1 MSKRYVAFDIE
12 SHSAGKQY
20 SMAPRDFFRLG
31 QYAIN
36 DGPVVLEEDYDAFM
50 AVLESA
56 DYLIGHNISSFD
68 LPVLYGVDSMRP
80 LELALQR
87 KVIDTY
93 VLASLVTP
101 APYSYTDAKGH
112 TFYDAAKPERAMR
125 YLGLDNLAFQFGLP
139 GKLGDLSEIAARY
152 NPPKTPKK
160 DLDYGLI
167 DIQDP
172 EYREYAEGD
181 VIAVRALYKYL
192 IDKVKTTRYDGE
204 YIWREMIVWAINARI
219 SNNGVTVDVEAAQKR
234 VDELAEERDRIMAWL
249 VEEFD
254 MPTDTKMP
262 WKSKAGKEAILK
274 ALESYGITPD
284 DNPAWTRTAS
294 GAPSFSGDT
303 MVAVTEG
310 TEAEELGRALAT
322 LQGQRS
328 LAQLALESV
337 YEDGKAHPSIL
348 CLQRSGRTSVTKP
361 GLTVWTARGPG
372 AVEKRYMV
380 ADPGHYMVEMDYNAA
395 DARAVAAVSG
405 DEEFVKR
412 FEPGVDAH
420 DLTGEIFFGKDAYYA
435 DRDRLRPIAKL
446 GGHAMAYRVGAK
458 KLAASVGVSVEEAKG
473 FIDAY
478 RKAYPLV
485 AYWQDKVTEEG
496 DRGYVT
502 NAWGRRMTV
511 DPDRSFNQSSALIGQ
526 SSTRDVLYSGLIRIA
541 YDRPEVLRWFRM
553 LVHDAIVLSIPEEDM
568 DWGVPYVMEKMQ
580 MTFDPKT
587 NMSQPVEFPMA
598 HGPLDARDWWSAGH

>member
-20 SMAPRDFFRLG
+20 GMAPRDFFRLG

-101 APYSYTDAKGH
+101 APYSYTDKKGH
-112 TFYDAAKPERAMR
+112 TFFDAAKPERAMR

-181 VIAVRALYKYL
+181 VIAVRALCKYL

-372 AVEKRYMV
+372 AVEKRYMI

-478 RKAYPLV
+478 RKAYPFV

-587 NMSQPVEFPMA
+587 NMSQPVDFPMA